1 MTHFRLN
8 TQIRKETER
17 ISLRENGAAFI
28 KLFLANFTL
37 DLSYKT
43 QSNINIAVTT

>member
-8 TQIRKETER
+8 TQISKETER
-17 ISLRENGAAFI
+17 ISLRDNGAAFI